1 MGFFIVLEA
10 ECLTAE
16 GSAGQC
22 MAALECP
29 VSSLKGKRVMCRY
42 SRGRGLRI
50 CCPRPLFFSSS
61 PHHSSNEREDL
72 YSNDD
77 PIAFPSEYKPIN
89 FHQPTTNPYNSG
101 RQFID
106 DSNHRPL
113 FNPSTSSF
121 NRPVYGRPSYES
133 NVDHSFINQR
143 PHYSEQPTYS
153 SESSKPSYSRPDFN
167 ERPDFVN
174 RPTHN
179 NQPSFNERPAY
190 IPDSKPSFSRPD
202 YNERPE
208 TSRPPYN
215 YRPSYNNE
223 RPSLV
228 SETSDTSY
236 GKPNYNERPGNANPS
251 YAGSNQGRPN
261 VFRPEPDVHGSS
273 EGSAWDFPTTRRTT
287 TPRPTWA
294 VDADEEPVS
303 SNRRRISE
311 QSKHLH
317 DLFIAS

>member
-1 MGFFIVLEA
+1 MSFFIVLEA

-29 VSSLKGKRVMCRY
+29 VSSLRGKRVMCRY

-50 CCPRPLFFSSS
+50 CCPRPLFFSPS
-61 PHHSSNEREDL
+61 PHHSSNEREDF

-89 FHQPTTNPYNSG
+89 FHQHTTNPYNSG
-101 RQFID
+101 RHFVD

-167 ERPDFVN
+167 ERPDFNN

-202 YNERPE
+202 YDERPE

-215 YRPSYNNE
+215 NRPSYNNE
-223 RPSLV
+223 RPSLF
-228 SETSDTSY
+228 SETSDTSF
-236 GKPNYNERPGNANPS
+236 GGPNYNERPGNANPS

-311 QSKHLH
+311 QSKLLH
-317 DLFIAS
+317 DLFMAS